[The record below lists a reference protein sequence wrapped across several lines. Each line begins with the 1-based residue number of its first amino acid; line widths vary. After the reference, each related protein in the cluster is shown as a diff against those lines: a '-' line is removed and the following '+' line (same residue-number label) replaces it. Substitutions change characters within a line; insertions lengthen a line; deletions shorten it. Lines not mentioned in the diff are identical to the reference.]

1 MRTKIVV
8 GVAVAIVVVILGVLG
23 AIDTGL
29 IPGSLFRSDTSA
41 EQSARYY
48 PADVAAY
55 AWVNLYAEGGQGEH
69 RKDMWASL
77 NEMPGF
83 IGWTNDLMD
92 MADDESGIDF
102 ERDVAPWIGPEVSGA
117 IAGVDLQSGV
127 IEAAVTVDVMDADA
141 AADFLRKWTAYM
153 EDSNGVDFD
162 RGSEGDFRTWV
173 DEDGSQAYALSDD
186 LLVFATTEDML
197 EDVMWYAAEERSR
210 TLADDE
216 NFIEA
221 RAALPSERFASFYV
235 STEDQGNVTSRLP
248 LAFGMA
254 VGVGASLIDRPEW
267 TAGSI
272 AFVER
277 GLVVEMVTPRTSQD
291 SLARVISTDV
301 AELLPEDTLGLLA
314 LGFEPDLDN
323 WRGVLAEYV
332 ITDDSFPGIADVI
345 RDAAGDLDIEG
356 IDWGRL
362 TQADLLNLGL
372 AYVRQATGIDL
383 ERDVFDHLSGD
394 AIVALREFDI
404 ETLGGIDG
412 FALLSYRPEG
422 EKALEDT
429 VEDIIGLA
437 EPAFGEVPLSIPY
450 MLNDGYLTIATTEE
464 ALDTIADLQS
474 GQGGS
479 LTSADEYQRTV
490 GHLPSEQTMLAYV
503 DLQSILR
510 QFDMSG
516 LTTSQRRAVRD
527 IFSAVG
533 VAATSDA
540 DFDRVTLVLTMFPGQ

>member
-1 MRTKIVV
+1 
-8 GVAVAIVVVILGVLG
+8 
-23 AIDTGL
+23 
-29 IPGSLFRSDTSA
+29 
-41 EQSARYY
+41 
-48 PADVAAY
+48 
-55 AWVNLYAEGGQGEH
+55 
-69 RKDMWASL
+69 
-77 NEMPGF
+77 
-83 IGWTNDLMD
+83 
-92 MADDESGIDF
+92 
-102 ERDVAPWIGPEVSGA
+102 
-117 IAGVDLQSGV
+117 
-127 IEAAVTVDVMDADA
+127 MDADA
-141 AADFLRKWTAYM
+141 AASFLRKWTAYM

-197 EDVMWYAAEERSR
+197 EDVMWRAAEERSR

-216 NFIEA
+216 NFVEA

-235 STEDQGNVTSRLP
+235 NTEDSEDITSGLS
-248 LAFGMA
+248 LALGI
-254 VGVGASLIDRPEW
+254 GASLVDGPDW
-267 TAGSI
+267 TAGSM

-277 GLVVEMVTPRTSQD
+277 GLVLEMVTPRTSQD
-291 SLARVISTDV
+291 SLARVLSTDV

-323 WRGVLAEYV
+323 WRDVLAEYD
-332 ITDDSFPGIADVI
+332 ITGDSIPGIADVI

-356 IDWGRL
+356 IDWDRF

-372 AYVRQATGIDL
+372 AFVRQTTGIDL
-383 ERDVFDHLSGD
+383 ERDVFDHLNGD
-394 AIVALREFDI
+394 AIVAVREFDV

-412 FALLSYRPEG
+412 FALLSYRPGG
-422 EKALEDT
+422 ENALEDV
-429 VEDIIGLA
+429 VEDVIGLA
-437 EPAFGEVPLSIPY
+437 EPSFGDVPLSIPY

-479 LTSADEYQRTV
+479 LASADEYQRTV

-510 QFDMSG
+510 QFDMAG

-533 VAATSDA
+533 MAATSDA
-540 DFDRVTLVLTMFPGQ
+540 DFDRVTLVLTMFPEG

>member
-1 MRTKIVV
+1 MRNKIVV

-69 RKDMWASL
+69 RKDTWIRL

-83 IGWTNDLMD
+83 ISWTNDLIE

-117 IAGVDLQSGV
+117 IAGVDSRSGA

-141 AADFLRKWTAYM
+141 AASFLRKWTAYM
-153 EDSNGVDFD
+153 EDSDGVDFD

-173 DEDGSQAYALSDD
+173 DEDGYQAYALSDD

-197 EDVMWYAAEERSR
+197 EDVMWYAAAERSR
-210 TLADDE
+210 TLVDDE
-216 NFIEA
+216 NFVEA

-235 STEDQGNVTSRLP
+235 STEDTEDITSGLS
-248 LAFGMA
+248 LALGI
-254 VGVGASLIDRPEW
+254 GASLIDGPDW

-277 GLVVEMVTPRTSQD
+277 GLALQVVTPRTSQD
-291 SLARVISTDV
+291 SLARVLSTDV

-323 WRGVLAEYV
+323 WRDVLAEYD
-332 ITDDSFPGIADVI
+332 ITGDSIPGIADVI

-362 TQADLLNLGL
+362 TQSDLLNLGL
-372 AYVRQATGIDL
+372 AFVRQTTGIDL
-383 ERDVFDHLSGD
+383 EKDVFDHLNGD
-394 AIVALREFDI
+394 AIVALREFDV

-412 FALLSYRPEG
+412 FALLSYRPGG
-422 EKALEDT
+422 ENALEDV
-429 VEDIIGLA
+429 VEDVIGLA
-437 EPAFGEVPLSIPY
+437 EPSFGDVPLHIPY

-464 ALDTIADLQS
+464 ALDTIADLQD
-474 GQGGS
+474 GQGVS
-479 LTSADEYQRTV
+479 LASADEYQRTM

-533 VAATSDA
+533 MAATSDA
-540 DFDRVTLVLTMFPGQ
+540 DFDRITFVLSMFPGQ

>member
-1 MRTKIVV
+1 MRTKIVA

-48 PADVAAY
+48 PPDVAAY
-55 AWVNLYAEGGQGEH
+55 AWLDLYAEGGQGEH
-69 RKDMWASL
+69 RKDAWARL

-83 IGWTNDLMD
+83 ISWTNDLIE

-117 IAGVDLQSGV
+117 IARVDLQSGV
-127 IEAAVTVDVMDADA
+127 IEAAVTMDVMDAAA

-173 DEDGSQAYALSDD
+173 DEDGYQAYALSDD

-216 NFIEA
+216 NFVEV

-235 STEDQGNVTSRLP
+235 STEDTEDITSGLS
-248 LAFGMA
+248 LALGI
-254 VGVGASLIDRPEW
+254 GASLIDGPDW

-277 GLVVEMVTPRTSQD
+277 GLALQVVTPRTSQD

-314 LGFEPDLDN
+314 LGFEPNLDN
-323 WRGVLAEYV
+323 WRDVLAEYD

-345 RDAAGDLDIEG
+345 RDAVGDLETEG

-383 ERDVFDHLSGD
+383 EGDIFDHLNGD
-394 AIVALREFDI
+394 AIVALREFDV

-412 FALLSYRPEG
+412 FALLSYRPGG
-422 EKALEDT
+422 EKALEDA
-429 VEDIIGLA
+429 VEDVIGLA
-437 EPAFGEVPLSIPY
+437 GPSFGDDPLSIPY

-479 LTSADEYQRTV
+479 LASADEYQRTV
-490 GHLPSEQTMLAYV
+490 GHLPSGQTTLAYV

-510 QFDMSG
+510 QLDMAG

-533 VAATSDA
+533 MAATSDA
-540 DFDRVTLVLTMFPGQ
+540 DFDRVTFVLSMFPEG

>member
-8 GVAVAIVVVILGVLG
+8 GVTVAIVVVILGVLA

-29 IPGSLFRSDTSA
+29 IPRSLFRSDTSA

-69 RKDMWASL
+69 RKDTWARL

-83 IGWTNDLMD
+83 IGWTNDLID

-127 IEAAVTVDVMDADA
+127 IEAAVTMDVMDPAA

-173 DEDGSQAYALSDD
+173 DEDGYQAYALSDD

-216 NFIEA
+216 NFVEA

-235 STEDQGNVTSRLP
+235 STEDTEDITSGLS
-248 LAFGMA
+248 LAL
-254 VGVGASLIDRPEW
+254 GVGASLVDGPDW

-291 SLARVISTDV
+291 SLARVLSTDV

-323 WRGVLAEYV
+323 WRDVLAEYE

-345 RDAAGDLDIEG
+345 RDVAGDLDIEG

-372 AYVRQATGIDL
+372 AFVRQATGIDL
-383 ERDVFDHLSGD
+383 ERDVFDHLNGD
-394 AIVALREFDI
+394 AIVALREFDV

-412 FALLSYRPEG
+412 FALLSYRPGG
-422 EKALEDT
+422 EKALEDV

-437 EPAFGEVPLSIPY
+437 EPSFGDAPLDIPY

-479 LTSADEYQRTV
+479 LASADEYQRTV

-510 QFDMSG
+510 QFDMAG

-533 VAATSDA
+533 MAATSDA
-540 DFDRVTLVLTMFPGQ
+540 DFDRVTFVLTTFPEG

>member
-1 MRTKIVV
+1 
-8 GVAVAIVVVILGVLG
+8 
-23 AIDTGL
+23 
-29 IPGSLFRSDTSA
+29 
-41 EQSARYY
+41 
-48 PADVAAY
+48 
-55 AWVNLYAEGGQGEH
+55 
-69 RKDMWASL
+69 
-77 NEMPGF
+77 
-83 IGWTNDLMD
+83 
-92 MADDESGIDF
+92 
-102 ERDVAPWIGPEVSGA
+102 
-117 IAGVDLQSGV
+117 
-127 IEAAVTVDVMDADA
+127 
-141 AADFLRKWTAYM
+141 M

-216 NFIEA
+216 NFVEA

-235 STEDQGNVTSRLP
+235 NTEDSEDITSGLS
-248 LAFGMA
+248 LA
-254 VGVGASLIDRPEW
+254 VGIGASLIDGPDW

-277 GLVVEMVTPRTSQD
+277 GLALQMVTPRTSQD
-291 SLARVISTDV
+291 SLARVLSTDV

-323 WRGVLAEYV
+323 WRGVLAEYE

-372 AYVRQATGIDL
+372 AYVRQTTDIDL
-383 ERDVFDHLSGD
+383 ERDVFDHLNGD
-394 AIVALREFDI
+394 AIVALREFDV

-412 FALLSYRPEG
+412 FALLSYRPGG
-422 EKALEDT
+422 EKALEDV
-429 VEDIIGLA
+429 VEDVIGLA
-437 EPAFGEVPLSIPY
+437 EPSFGDVPLDIPY

-474 GQGGS
+474 GQGGN
-479 LTSADEYQRTV
+479 LASADEYQRTV
-490 GHLPSEQTMLAYV
+490 GHLPGEQTMLAYV

-540 DFDRVTLVLTMFPGQ
+540 DFDRVTLVLTMFPEG

>member
-1 MRTKIVV
+1 MRNKVV
-8 GVAVAIVVVILGVLG
+8 GGVAVAIVVVILGVLG

-48 PADVAAY
+48 PPDVAAY

-69 RKDMWASL
+69 RKDTWARL

-83 IGWTNDLMD
+83 ISWTNDLIE

-117 IAGVDLQSGV
+117 IAGVDLQSGA
-127 IEAAVTVDVMDADA
+127 IEAAVTVDVMDAAA

-210 TLADDE
+210 TLADNE
-216 NFIEA
+216 NFVEA

-235 STEDQGNVTSRLP
+235 STEDTEDITSGLS
-248 LAFGMA
+248 LALGI
-254 VGVGASLIDRPEW
+254 GASLIDGPDW

-277 GLVVEMVTPRTSQD
+277 GLALQVVTPRTNQD

-323 WRGVLAEYV
+323 WRDVLAEYD

-345 RDAAGDLDIEG
+345 RDVAGDLDIEG

-372 AYVRQATGIDL
+372 AFVRQATGIDL
-383 ERDVFDHLSGD
+383 ERDVFDHLNGD
-394 AIVALREFDI
+394 AIVALREFDV
-404 ETLGGIDG
+404 ETLGGIEG
-412 FALLSYRPEG
+412 FALLSYRPGG
-422 EKALEDT
+422 EKALEDV
-429 VEDIIGLA
+429 VEDVIGLA
-437 EPAFGEVPLSIPY
+437 EPSFGDVPLDIPY

-479 LTSADEYQRTV
+479 LASADEYQRTV

-510 QFDMSG
+510 QFDMAG

-533 VAATSDA
+533 MAATSDA

>member
-1 MRTKIVV
+1 MRNKVV
-8 GVAVAIVVVILGVLG
+8 GGVTVAIVVVILGVLG

-29 IPGSLFRSDTSA
+29 IPGSLFRSGTSA

-55 AWVNLYAEGGQGEH
+55 AWLNLYAEGGQGEQ
-69 RKDMWASL
+69 RKDTWARL

-83 IGWTNDLMD
+83 ISWTNDLID

-117 IAGVDLQSGV
+117 ITGFDSRSGAR
-127 IEAAVTVDVMDADA
+127 EAAVTVDVMDADA
-141 AADFLRKWTAYM
+141 AASFLRKWTAYM

-173 DEDGSQAYALSDD
+173 DEDGNQAYALSDD

-197 EDVMWYAAEERSR
+197 EDVMWRAAEERNR

-221 RAALPSERFASFYV
+221 RAALPSERFASFFV
-235 STEDQGNVTSRLP
+235 STEELGDIVGSLL
-248 LAFGMA
+248 LAVA
-254 VGVGASLIDRPEW
+254 VGDNFVDTPEW

-291 SLARVISTDV
+291 SLARVLSTDV

-323 WRGVLAEYV
+323 WRDVLAEYD
-332 ITDDSFPGIADVI
+332 ITDDSFPGMADVI

-372 AYVRQATGIDL
+372 AYVRQTTDIDL
-383 ERDVFDHLSGD
+383 ERDVFDHLNGD
-394 AIVALREFDI
+394 AIVALREFDV

-412 FALLSYRPEG
+412 FALLSYRPGG
-422 EKALEDT
+422 EKALEDV
-429 VEDIIGLA
+429 VEDVIGLA
-437 EPAFGEVPLSIPY
+437 EPSFGDVPLHIPY

-479 LTSADEYQRTV
+479 LASADAYQRTM

-510 QFDMSG
+510 QFDMAG

-533 VAATSDA
+533 MAATSDA
-540 DFDRVTLVLTMFPGQ
+540 DFDRATFVLTMFPEG

>member
-1 MRTKIVV
+1 MRTKIVG

-29 IPGSLFRSDTSA
+29 IPGSLFRSGTSA

-48 PADVAAY
+48 PPDVAAY
-55 AWVNLYAEGGQGEH
+55 AWVNLYAEDGQGEY
-69 RKDMWASL
+69 RKDTWARL

-117 IAGVDLQSGV
+117 IAGVDLQSGA

-141 AADFLRKWTAYM
+141 AASFLRKWTAYM

-162 RGSEGDFRTWV
+162 RGSEGDFHTWV

-197 EDVMWYAAEERSR
+197 EDIMWRAAEERNR

-216 NFIEA
+216 NFVEA

-235 STEDQGNVTSRLP
+235 NTEELGDIVGSLL
-248 LAFGMA
+248 LAVA
-254 VGVGASLIDRPEW
+254 VGASLIDGPDW

-277 GLVVEMVTPRTSQD
+277 GLALQTVTPRTSQD
-291 SLARVISTDV
+291 SLARVLSTDV

-323 WRGVLAEYV
+323 WRGVLAEYE

-345 RDAAGDLDIEG
+345 RDVAGDLDIEG

-383 ERDVFDHLSGD
+383 ERDVFDHLNGD
-394 AIVALREFDI
+394 AIVALREFDL

-412 FALLSYRPEG
+412 FALLSYRPGG

-437 EPAFGEVPLSIPY
+437 EPSFGDDLSSIPY

-510 QFDMSG
+510 QFDMAG

-533 VAATSDA
+533 MAATSDA
-540 DFDRVTLVLTMFPGQ
+540 DFDRVTLVLTMFSEG

>member
-1 MRTKIVV
+1 MRTKIVG
-8 GVAVAIVVVILGVLG
+8 GVAVAIVVVILGVLA

-29 IPGSLFRSDTSA
+29 IPRSLFRSDTPA

-55 AWVNLYAEGGQGEH
+55 AWVNLYAEDGQGEH
-69 RKDMWASL
+69 RKDTWARL

-83 IGWTNDLMD
+83 ISWTNDLMD

-102 ERDVAPWIGPEVSGA
+102 ERDVAFWIGPEVSGA
-117 IAGVDLQSGV
+117 IAGLDPQSGA
-127 IEAAVTVDVMDADA
+127 IEAAVTVDVMDAA
-141 AADFLRKWTAYM
+141 AAASFLRKWTAYM

-235 STEDQGNVTSRLP
+235 STEDTEDITSGLS
-248 LAFGMA
+248 LALGI
-254 VGVGASLIDRPEW
+254 GASLIDGPDW

-277 GLVVEMVTPRTSQD
+277 GLALQTVTPRTSQD

-323 WRGVLAEYV
+323 WRDVLAEYD
-332 ITDDSFPGIADVI
+332 ITDDSSPGIADVI
-345 RDAAGDLDIEG
+345 RDAVGDLETEG

-372 AYVRQATGIDL
+372 AYVRQTTDIDL
-383 ERDVFDHLSGD
+383 ERDVFDHLNGD
-394 AIVALREFDI
+394 AIVALREFDV
-404 ETLGGIDG
+404 ETLGEVEG
-412 FALLSYRPEG
+412 FALLSYRPGG
-422 EKALEDT
+422 EKALEDV
-429 VEDIIGLA
+429 VEDVIGLA
-437 EPAFGEVPLSIPY
+437 EPSFGDVPLDIPY

-464 ALDTIADLQS
+464 ALDTIADLQD

-479 LTSADEYQRTV
+479 LASADEYQRTV

-510 QFDMSG
+510 QFDMTG

-533 VAATSDA
+533 MAATSDA
-540 DFDRVTLVLTMFPGQ
+540 DFDRVTFVLTMFPGQ

>member
-1 MRTKIVV
+1 MRNKVV
-8 GVAVAIVVVILGVLG
+8 GGVAVAIVVVILGVLA

-29 IPGSLFRSDTSA
+29 IPGSLFRSGTSA

-92 MADDESGIDF
+92 IADDESGIDF

-153 EDSNGVDFD
+153 EDSNGADFD

-173 DEDGSQAYALSDD
+173 DEDGYQAYALSDD

-216 NFIEA
+216 NFVEA

-235 STEDQGNVTSRLP
+235 STEDTEDITLGLS
-248 LAFGMA
+248 LALGI
-254 VGVGASLIDRPEW
+254 GASLIDGPDW

-277 GLVVEMVTPRTSQD
+277 GLALQTVTPRTSQD
-291 SLARVISTDV
+291 SLARVLSTDV

-323 WRGVLAEYV
+323 WRGVLAEYE

-345 RDAAGDLDIEG
+345 RDVAGDLDIEG

-372 AYVRQATGIDL
+372 AYVRQTTDIDL
-383 ERDVFDHLSGD
+383 ERDVFDHLNGD
-394 AIVALREFDI
+394 AIVALREFDV

-412 FALLSYRPEG
+412 FALFSYRPGG
-422 EKALEDT
+422 EKALEDV

-437 EPAFGEVPLSIPY
+437 EPSFGDVPLDIPY

-479 LTSADEYQRTV
+479 LASADEYQRTA

-510 QFDMSG
+510 QLDMSG

-540 DFDRVTLVLTMFPGQ
+540 DFDRVTFVLSMFPGQ

>member
-1 MRTKIVV
+1 MRNKVV
-8 GVAVAIVVVILGVLG
+8 GGVAVAIVVVILGVLG

-29 IPGSLFRSDTSA
+29 IPGSLFRSGTSA

-55 AWVNLYAEGGQGEH
+55 AWLNLYAEGGQGEH
-69 RKDMWASL
+69 RKDTWARL

-83 IGWTNDLMD
+83 ISWTNDLID
-92 MADDESGIDF
+92 IADDESGIDF

-117 IAGVDLQSGV
+117 IAGFDSRSGA

-141 AADFLRKWTAYM
+141 AASFLRKWTAYM

-197 EDVMWYAAEERSR
+197 EDVMWRAAEERSR

-216 NFIEA
+216 NFVEA

-235 STEDQGNVTSRLP
+235 NTEDSEDITSGLS
-248 LAFGMA
+248 LALGI
-254 VGVGASLIDRPEW
+254 GASLVDGPDW
-267 TAGSI
+267 TAGSM

-277 GLVVEMVTPRTSQD
+277 GLVLEMVTPRTSQD
-291 SLARVISTDV
+291 SLARVLSTDV

-323 WRGVLAEYV
+323 WRDVLAEYD
-332 ITDDSFPGIADVI
+332 ITGDSIPGIADVI

-356 IDWGRL
+356 IDWDRF

-372 AYVRQATGIDL
+372 AFVRQTTGIDL
-383 ERDVFDHLSGD
+383 EKDVFDHLNGD
-394 AIVALREFDI
+394 AIVAVREFDV

-412 FALLSYRPEG
+412 FALLSYRPGG
-422 EKALEDT
+422 ENALEDV
-429 VEDIIGLA
+429 VEDVIGLA
-437 EPAFGEVPLSIPY
+437 GPSFGDVPLSIPY

-479 LTSADEYQRTV
+479 LASADEYQRTV

-510 QFDMSG
+510 QFDMAS

-533 VAATSDA
+533 MAATSDA
-540 DFDRVTLVLTMFPGQ
+540 DFDRVTLVLTMFPEG

>member
-1 MRTKIVV
+1 MRTKIVA
-8 GVAVAIVVVILGVLG
+8 GVAVAIVVVILGVLA

-29 IPGSLFRSDTSA
+29 IPRSLFRSDTSA

-48 PADVAAY
+48 PPDVAAY
-55 AWVNLYAEGGQGEH
+55 AWVNLYAEDGQGEH
-69 RKDMWASL
+69 RKDTWARL

-83 IGWTNDLMD
+83 ISWTNDLMD

-117 IAGVDLQSGV
+117 IAGVDLQSGA
-127 IEAAVTVDVMDADA
+127 IEAAVTVDVMDAAA

-153 EDSNGVDFD
+153 EDSNGADFD

-197 EDVMWYAAEERSR
+197 EDVMWYAAEERSG

-216 NFIEA
+216 NFVEA

-235 STEDQGNVTSRLP
+235 NTEDSEDITSGLS
-248 LAFGMA
+248 LALGI
-254 VGVGASLIDRPEW
+254 GASLIDGPDW
-267 TAGSI
+267 TVGSM

-277 GLVVEMVTPRTSQD
+277 GLVLEMVTPRTSQD
-291 SLARVISTDV
+291 SLARVLSTDV

-323 WRGVLAEYV
+323 WRDVLAEYD
-332 ITDDSFPGIADVI
+332 ITGDSIPGIADLI
-345 RDAAGDLDIEG
+345 RDAAGDLDVEG
-356 IDWGRL
+356 IDWDRL

-383 ERDVFDHLSGD
+383 ERDIFDHLNGD
-394 AIVALREFDI
+394 AIVALREFDV

-437 EPAFGEVPLSIPY
+437 EPSFGDVPLDIPY

-464 ALDTIADLQS
+464 ALDTIADLQD
-474 GQGGS
+474 GQGVS
-479 LTSADEYQRTV
+479 LASADEYQRMM

-510 QFDMSG
+510 QLDMSG

-533 VAATSDA
+533 MAATSDA

>member
-1 MRTKIVV
+1 MRTKIVG
-8 GVAVAIVVVILGVLG
+8 GVAVAIVVVILGVLA

-29 IPGSLFRSDTSA
+29 IPRSLFRSDTPA

-69 RKDMWASL
+69 RKDTWASL

-83 IGWTNDLMD
+83 INWTNDLID

-102 ERDVAPWIGPEVSGA
+102 ERDVAPWVGPEVSGA

-127 IEAAVTVDVMDADA
+127 MEVAVTVDVMDADA

-173 DEDGSQAYALSDD
+173 DEDGYQAYALSDD

-197 EDVMWYAAEERSR
+197 EDVMWYAAEERGR

-216 NFIEA
+216 NFVEA

-235 STEDQGNVTSRLP
+235 STEDTEDITSGLS
-248 LAFGMA
+248 LAL
-254 VGVGASLIDRPEW
+254 GVGASLVDGPDW

-277 GLVVEMVTPRTSQD
+277 GLAMQMVTPRTSQD

-323 WRGVLAEYV
+323 WRGVLAEYE

-345 RDAAGDLDIEG
+345 RDVAADLDIEG

-372 AYVRQATGIDL
+372 AYVRQTTDIDL
-383 ERDVFDHLSGD
+383 ERDVFDHLNGD
-394 AIVALREFDI
+394 AIVALREFDVD
-404 ETLGGIDG
+404 TLGGIDG
-412 FALLSYRPEG
+412 FALLSYRPGG
-422 EKALEDT
+422 EKALEDV
-429 VEDIIGLA
+429 VEDVIGLA
-437 EPAFGEVPLSIPY
+437 EPSFGDAPLSIPY
-450 MLNDGYLTIATTEE
+450 MLDDGYLTIATTEE

-474 GQGGS
+474 GQGGN
-479 LTSADEYQRTV
+479 LASADEYQRTV

-510 QFDMSG
+510 QFDMAG

-533 VAATSDA
+533 MAATSDA
-540 DFDRVTLVLTMFPGQ
+540 DFDRVTFVLSMFPGQ

>member
-1 MRTKIVV
+1 MRTKIVG
-8 GVAVAIVVVILGVLG
+8 GVTVAIVVVILGVLG

-29 IPGSLFRSDTSA
+29 IPRSLFRSDTSA

-48 PADVAAY
+48 PPDVSAY
-55 AWVNLYAEGGQGEH
+55 AWVNLYAEDGQGEH
-69 RKDMWASL
+69 RKDTWARL

-83 IGWTNDLMD
+83 ISWTNDLID

-117 IAGVDLQSGV
+117 IAGVDSRSGA
-127 IEAAVTVDVMDADA
+127 IEAAVTFDVMDAA
-141 AADFLRKWTAYM
+141 AAASFLRKWRAYM

-173 DEDGSQAYALSDD
+173 DEDGYQAYALSDD

-197 EDVMWYAAEERSR
+197 EDVMWRAAAERSR

-216 NFIEA
+216 NFVEA

-235 STEDQGNVTSRLP
+235 NTEDSEDITSGLS
-248 LAFGMA
+248 LALGI
-254 VGVGASLIDRPEW
+254 GASLVDGPDW
-267 TAGSI
+267 TAGSM

-277 GLVVEMVTPRTSQD
+277 GLVLEMVTPRTSQD
-291 SLARVISTDV
+291 SLARVLSTDV

-323 WRGVLAEYV
+323 WRDVLAEYD
-332 ITDDSFPGIADVI
+332 ITGDSIPGIADVI

-372 AYVRQATGIDL
+372 AFVRQTTGIDL
-383 ERDVFDHLSGD
+383 EKDVFDHLNGD
-394 AIVALREFDI
+394 AIVALREFDV

-412 FALLSYRPEG
+412 FALLSYRPGG
-422 EKALEDT
+422 EKALEDV
-429 VEDIIGLA
+429 VEDVIGLA
-437 EPAFGEVPLSIPY
+437 EPSFGDVPLDIPY

-464 ALDTIADLQS
+464 ALDTIADLQD

-479 LTSADEYQRTV
+479 LASADEYQRTM

-533 VAATSDA
+533 MAATSDA
-540 DFDRVTLVLTMFPGQ
+540 DFDRVTLVLTMFPEG

>member
-1 MRTKIVV
+1 MRNKVV
-8 GVAVAIVVVILGVLG
+8 AGVAVAIVVVILGVLA

-48 PADVAAY
+48 PPDVAAY
-55 AWVNLYAEGGQGEH
+55 AWVNLYAEGGQGKH
-69 RKDMWASL
+69 RKDTWARL

-83 IGWTNDLMD
+83 ISWTNDLMD

-127 IEAAVTVDVMDADA
+127 IEAAVTVDVVDADA

-216 NFIEA
+216 NFVEA

-235 STEDQGNVTSRLP
+235 STEDTEDITSGLS
-248 LAFGMA
+248 LALGI
-254 VGVGASLIDRPEW
+254 GASLIDGPDW

-277 GLVVEMVTPRTSQD
+277 GLALQVVTPRTNQD

-323 WRGVLAEYV
+323 WRDVLAEYE

-345 RDAAGDLDIEG
+345 RDVAGDLDIEG

-372 AYVRQATGIDL
+372 AYVRQTTDIDL
-383 ERDVFDHLSGD
+383 ERDVFDHLNGD
-394 AIVALREFDI
+394 AIVALREFDV
-404 ETLGGIDG
+404 EALGGIDG
-412 FALLSYRPEG
+412 FALFSYRPGG
-422 EKALEDT
+422 EKALEDV

-437 EPAFGEVPLSIPY
+437 EPSFGDVPLDIPY

-479 LTSADEYQRTV
+479 LASADEYQRTA

>member
-1 MRTKIVV
+1 MRNKVV
-8 GVAVAIVVVILGVLG
+8 GGVAVAVVVVILGVLG
-23 AIDTGL
+23 AMDTGL
-29 IPGSLFRSDTSA
+29 IPRSLFRSGTSA

-55 AWVNLYAEGGQGEH
+55 AWLNLYAEGGQGEH
-69 RKDMWASL
+69 RKDTWARL

-83 IGWTNDLMD
+83 ISWTNDLID
-92 MADDESGIDF
+92 IADDESGIDF

-117 IAGVDLQSGV
+117 IAGFDSRSGA

-141 AADFLRKWTAYM
+141 AADFLRKWIAYM

-197 EDVMWYAAEERSR
+197 EDVMWRAAEERNR

-235 STEDQGNVTSRLP
+235 NTEDSEDITSGLS
-248 LAFGMA
+248 LALGI
-254 VGVGASLIDRPEW
+254 GASLVDGPDW
-267 TAGSI
+267 TAGSM

-277 GLVVEMVTPRTSQD
+277 GLALQAVTPRTSQD
-291 SLARVISTDV
+291 SLARVLSTDV

-323 WRGVLAEYV
+323 WRDVLAEYD
-332 ITDDSFPGIADVI
+332 ITGDSIPGIGDLI

-372 AYVRQATGIDL
+372 AFVRQTTGIDL
-383 ERDVFDHLSGD
+383 EKDVFDHLNGD
-394 AIVALREFDI
+394 AIVALREFDV

-412 FALLSYRPEG
+412 FALLSYRPGG
-422 EKALEDT
+422 EKALEDV
-429 VEDIIGLA
+429 VEDVIGLA
-437 EPAFGEVPLSIPY
+437 EPSFGDVPLRIPY

-464 ALDTIADLQS
+464 ALDTIADLQD
-474 GQGGS
+474 GQGVS
-479 LTSADEYQRTV
+479 LASADEYQRTV
-490 GHLPSEQTMLAYV
+490 GHLPSEQAMLAYV

-510 QFDMSG
+510 QLDMTD

-533 VAATSDA
+533 MAATSDA
-540 DFDRVTLVLTMFPGQ
+540 DFDRVTFVLTMFPEG

>member
-1 MRTKIVV
+1 MRTKIVA

-48 PADVAAY
+48 PPDVAAY

-69 RKDMWASL
+69 RKDTWARL

-83 IGWTNDLMD
+83 ISWTNDLID

-117 IAGVDLQSGV
+117 IAGVDSQSGA

-141 AADFLRKWTAYM
+141 AASFLRKWTAYM

-197 EDVMWYAAEERSR
+197 EDVMWRAAEERSR

-216 NFIEA
+216 NFVEA

-235 STEDQGNVTSRLP
+235 NTEDSEDITSGLS
-248 LAFGMA
+248 LALGI
-254 VGVGASLIDRPEW
+254 GASLVDGPDW

-277 GLVVEMVTPRTSQD
+277 GLALQMVTPRTSQD
-291 SLARVISTDV
+291 SLARVLSTDV

-323 WRGVLAEYV
+323 WRDVLAEYD

-372 AYVRQATGIDL
+372 AFVRQTTDIDL
-383 ERDVFDHLSGD
+383 ERDVFDHLNGD
-394 AIVALREFDI
+394 AIVALREFDV

-412 FALLSYRPEG
+412 FALFSYRPGG
-422 EKALEDT
+422 EKALEDV

-437 EPAFGEVPLSIPY
+437 EPSFGDVPLDIPY

-464 ALDTIADLQS
+464 ALDTIADLQERA
-474 GQGGS
+474 G
-479 LTSADEYQRTV
+479 
-490 GHLPSEQTMLAYV
+490 
-503 DLQSILR
+503 R
-510 QFDMSG
+510 QPRV
-516 LTTSQRRAVRD
+516 RR
-527 IFSAVG
+527 
-533 VAATSDA
+533 
-540 DFDRVTLVLTMFPGQ
+540 